1 MEVKELTEKCNASKK
16 AIDSVKA
23 DLDKKQEDRKMTVN
37 AHMAAVEEEELFKNE
52 DGDGP
57 NEIIDEEEL
66 NML

>member
-1 MEVKELTEKCNASKK
+1 
-16 AIDSVKA
+16 
-23 DLDKKQEDRKMTVN
+23 MTVN

-52 DGDGP
+52 DGEGP